1 MCGSQG
7 PPTRGPERRRMHA
20 YWLTLLFTR
29 HCPQCHAPVRQGR
42 AGVVRSLSRVYC
54 CQAHADTH
62 ASRLATACHDFQ
74 HQHAARH
81 PGSTLLPPN
90 EDHPG

>member
-1 MCGSQG
+1 
-7 PPTRGPERRRMHA
+7 MHA
-20 YWLTLLFTR
+20 HWLTMLFTR
-29 HCPQCHAPVRQGR
+29 HCPQCHATVWKGT
-42 AGVVRSLSRVYC
+42 VDMVRSLSRRSC

-62 ASRLATACHDFQ
+62 ASRLATARHDFQ

-81 PGSTLLPPN
+81 PGSTLLPPG